1 MNGKFFIPYLRKKL
15 RGSLNNS
22 IILVFGFVTHNIL
35 EWTTPPQAEG
45 VSGKDFSL
53 KAVAS
58 VTLDLNGNIFL
69 CR

>member
-1 MNGKFFIPYLRKKL
+1 MNGKFSIPYLSKQL

-22 IILVFGFVTHNIL
+22 IILVFVFVTHNIL
-35 EWTTPPQAEG
+35 EWTTPPQADG
-45 VSGKDFSL
+45 VSCKDFHS

-58 VTLDLNGNIFL
+58 VTLDPNGNIFL